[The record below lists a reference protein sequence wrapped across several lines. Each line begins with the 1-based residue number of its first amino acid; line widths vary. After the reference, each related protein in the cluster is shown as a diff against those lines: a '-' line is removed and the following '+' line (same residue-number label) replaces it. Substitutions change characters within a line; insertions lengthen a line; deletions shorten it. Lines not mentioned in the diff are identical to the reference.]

1 MEEQPATAS
10 DGGSTAVATRPSP
23 PKVKRLPPCKVLLHN
38 DDVNEMLYVAATIVE
53 LTTLGRP
60 EAVQHMLEAHR
71 SGVSLLLVTHREHAE
86 LLAEQFASKG
96 LTVTIEQ
103 DHL

>member
-1 MEEQPATAS
+1 ML
-10 DGGSTAVATRPSP
+10 VVTRPSP
-23 PKVKRLPPCKVLLHN
+23 PKVKRLPPFKVLLHN
-38 DDVNEMLYVAATIVE
+38 DDVNEMLYVADTIVE
-53 LTTLGRP
+53 LTTLGRQ